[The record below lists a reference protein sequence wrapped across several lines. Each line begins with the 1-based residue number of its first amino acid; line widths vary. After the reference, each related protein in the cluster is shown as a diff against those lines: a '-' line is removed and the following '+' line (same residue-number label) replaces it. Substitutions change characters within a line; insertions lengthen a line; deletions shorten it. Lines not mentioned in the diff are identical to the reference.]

1 MQILSNF
8 FSRTLVLAVIAA
20 TIVSCTP
27 AAKKARYAKRG
38 EEYFKAGE
46 YDKAKIEYLNVL
58 KVDQGDA
65 NAYGRIGAMWLEE
78 GAPLRAAAFLVKA
91 IELAPNNIDNHLNL
105 ARVYLAVGRVA
116 DARKEAMTVLE
127 KAPDTGKALLVLVD
141 AAQKPEDVAATE
153 QELQKFPHKD
163 NADYYLASAGIAGT
177 KGDIAGAEA
186 ALQRA
191 AAADPNLP
199 AVHSALGTLYLIK
212 KDVEKAEAE
221 FEKAAS
227 LSPPRSTEKLKFAQF
242 KVQTGASAEAEAF
255 LEKVTKQTPD
265 LLPAWSILARIADG
279 EKKYDEALQLLQNA
293 LSRDPENLDAR
304 LVQAETW
311 LSKKEAKKAVDSLEN
326 LNRTYPNAPI
336 IKYTLARSYL
346 ATNSPKQ
353 ALDELDETVRLNP
366 GYADAVLLR
375 SELQLRNGN
384 AQAVVEPLQAVL
396 KARPDGGAA
405 PVLLAEA
412 YRMLGRFDEA
422 ATLIQEQIKKSP
434 KVAASYYLLGL
445 ILKQQNK
452 QVEARQAFEKAAEL
466 APENPSSLEQLVN
479 LDIDAKAYEA
489 GHQRVNQ
496 VLQKQPNSAAAY
508 YLQGKLYSAEG
519 KFDVAQAALLKAIN
533 LDPNFTRAYD
543 LLVPVYSRA
552 NKLPEALNEMNAVL
566 AKRPNDVRALLLA
579 GSIYDAMKDYNKSRD
594 SYEKVLAVDPNSA
607 VALNNLAFIYA
618 EKLNDLKRAAE
629 LAQKARSIAPTN
641 PAVLDTLGWITYK
654 QGGYQQ
660 AADLLGQSAAKAP
673 DSAEIQFHLGMADYM
688 MGRTDAA
695 RAALE
700 KAVGSATEF
709 EGKEEARSRLA
720 SLGQEGSAA
729 PNLSAAELEAS
740 LKQQPNDPIGLAR
753 LGEAYEKEGAV
764 AKAAD
769 AYERAFKANP
779 KLMTAAMKL
788 AQLNAGPLKN
798 PDKALQ
804 YAKKARELAPA
815 DPHAAATV
823 GSIAFQIGNYTWAY
837 SLLQEGGRQLPND
850 PAVLHDLAWAAYSL
864 GKVAEARETMQR
876 VLSIGPSSPQSA
888 DARTFLSMTASTTGE
903 NDVSASEAEIN
914 SALAADPNYVPAL
927 AARAANQAKR
937 GDSVG
942 AEATYRQVLQ
952 RFPDFA
958 PAQRDLAA
966 ILINDPTKRD
976 TAYELATKARRTIS
990 GDPLISIVLGRVS
1003 YERKD
1008 FNRAIQLFQ
1017 ESAGEKP
1024 LDARSLYYL
1033 GMAQAQAK
1041 HKAEAKETLNRAL
1054 QAGLG
1059 GAEASEAKRALADI
1073 GGS

>member
-1 MQILSNF
+1 MQKLSKF
-8 FSRTLVLAVIAA
+8 FSRVLLLALVMA

-65 NAYGRIGAMWLEE
+65 NAYERIGAMWLEE
-78 GAPLRAAAFLVKA
+78 GAPLRAGVFLLKA
-91 IELAPNNIDNHLNL
+91 IELAPNNIDNHLKL

-127 KAPDTGKALLVLVD
+127 KAPDTGQALFILVD
-141 AAQKPEDVAATE
+141 AAQKPEDVAALE
-153 QELQKFPHKD
+153 QELQKFPHHD
-163 NADYYLASAGIAGT
+163 TADYYLASAGIAGK

-191 AAADPNLP
+191 AAADPNSP
-199 AVHSALGTLYLIK
+199 TVHLALATLYLIK
-212 KDVEKAEAE
+212 KDVEKAGAE
-221 FEKAAS
+221 FEKAAT

-242 KVQTGASAEAEAF
+242 KVQTGASAEAKAF
-255 LEKVTKQTPD
+255 LEKLTKQTPD
-265 LLPAWSILARIADG
+265 LLPAWSILAKIANS
-279 EKKYDEALQLLQNA
+279 EKKYDEAIQLLQNA

-311 LSKKEAKKAVDSLEN
+311 LSKREAKKAVDSLEN
-326 LNRTYPNAPI
+326 LDRAYPNAPI

-346 ATNSPKQ
+346 ANNSPKQ
-353 ALDELDETVRLNP
+353 AMDELDETVRLNP
-366 GYADAVLLR
+366 EYADAVLLR
-375 SELQLRNGN
+375 SELQLRNGD
-384 AQAVVEPLQAVL
+384 AQAVVEPLQAVF
-396 KARPDGGAA
+396 KSRPDLGAA
-405 PVLLAEA
+405 PLLLAEA

-422 ATLIQEQIKKSP
+422 AALIQEQIKKSP
-434 KVAASYYLLGL
+434 KVAASHFLLGL
-445 ILKQQNK
+445 ILRQQKK

-466 APENPSSLEQLVN
+466 EPENPSSLEQLIN

-489 GHQRVNQ
+489 GHQRVDQ
-496 VLQKQPNSAAAY
+496 VLQKQANSATLY

-519 KFDVAQAALLKAIN
+519 KFDLAQAALLKAID
-533 LDPNFTRAYD
+533 LDPNFGRAYD
-543 LLVPVYSRA
+543 LLVPIFSRA

-566 AKRPNDVRALLLA
+566 AKKPNDVRALLLTA
-579 GSIYDAMKDYNKSRD
+579 SIYDAMKDYNKARD
-594 SYEKVLAVDPNSA
+594 SYEKVVTVDPNA
-607 VALNNLAFIYA
+607 VVALNNLAFIYA
-618 EKLNDLKRAAE
+618 EKLNDLNRAAE

-641 PAVLDTLGWITYK
+641 PSILDTLGWITYK

-660 AADLLGQSAAKAP
+660 AVDLLNQSAAKSP
-673 DSAEIQFHLGMADYM
+673 DNAEIQFHLGMAEYM
-688 MGRTDAA
+688 MGQTEAA
-695 RAALE
+695 RSALE

-709 EGKEEARSRLA
+709 EGKEEARRRLA
-720 SLGQEGSAA
+720 LLGKEGGAGQ
-729 PNLSAAELEAS
+729 NISAAELEAS
-740 LKQQPNDPIGLAR
+740 LKQQPNDPVGLAR
-753 LGEAYEKEGAV
+753 LGEAYEKAGAV

-769 AYERAFKANP
+769 AYERALKANP
-779 KLMTAAMKL
+779 KLLTAAMKL

-823 GSIAFQIGNYTWAY
+823 GSIAFQLGNYTWAY
-837 SLLQEGGRQLPND
+837 SLLQEGVRQLPND
-850 PAVLHDLAWAAYSL
+850 PAVLHDLAWSAYSL
-864 GKVAEARETMQR
+864 GKVAEARQTMQS
-876 VLSIGPSSPQSA
+876 VLSSGPSSPQST
-888 DARTFLSMTASTTGE
+888 DAKTFLSMTAL
-903 NDVSASEAEIN
+903 SADGNGVASSEAEID
-914 SALAADPNYVPAL
+914 SALSTDPNYVPAL
-927 AARAANQAKR
+927 AARAALQAKR
-937 GDSVG
+937 GDSTG
-942 AEATYRQVLQ
+942 AEATYRQVLK

-966 ILINDPTKRD
+966 ILVNDPTKRD
-976 TAYELATKARRTIS
+976 AAYDLATKARRTIP

-1008 FNRAIQLFQ
+1008 FGRAIQLFQ
-1017 ESAGEKP
+1017 ESARERP

-1041 HKAEAKETLNRAL
+1041 HNAEAKETLNRAL
-1054 QAGLG
+1054 QGGLSD
-1059 GAEASEAKRALADI
+1059 AEASEAKRALANI